1 MPRAALHLKLAQEQ
15 TEKARRLMQDGYNER
30 AELTLKRAQADAE
43 LAIAIAKEHETVQRA
58 QQAQAKLDQLK
69 AAAEGGRHSETDEEC
84 DDDPRPASR
93 SLLLGVRA
101 RARGLR
107 QRAAAAA
114 AARRAR
120 RVQPARIG
128 KAAQY
133 TPADLHT
140 AKVAL
145 NAAEKAYE
153 DDAESPETF
162 ALSYVALR
170 TAQLVESKANT
181 KAAEADLAARR
192 RRVPEAARAARS
204 PVRAASWRLLART
217 SRPTSQQLDAER
229 KAREQDEQRYQ
240 EAMRKL
246 AEAAA
251 LNVKEEP
258 RGTVIVLPG
267 EVLFATGKAELT
279 AVAQQK
285 LTLIAGTLAPQ
296 AEEHDIVVEGHTDSR
311 GSRDFNMQL
320 SLSRAQSVMNF
331 LVSRGV
337 AGRVD
342 HLGGHRAGPSDR
354 RQQLARRPQQNR
366 RVEIIIKP
374 REKR

>member
-1 MPRAALHLKLAQEQ
+1 MTISNARLAIFVLTLAACGSSPPPRQLLDARAA
-15 TEKARRLMQDGYNER
+15 YN
-30 AELTLKRAQADAE
+30 
-43 LAIAIAKEHETVQRA
+43 
-58 QQAQAKLDQLK
+58 
-69 AAAEGGRHSETDEEC
+69 
-84 DDDPRPASR
+84 
-93 SLLLGVRA
+93 RA
-101 RARGLR
+101 RLG
-107 QRAAAAA
+107 
-114 AARRAR
+114 
-120 RVQPARIG
+120 P
-128 KAAQY
+128 AAQY

-145 NAAEKAYE
+145 TQAEKAYE

-170 TAQLVESKANT
+170 TAQLVEAKAST
-181 KAAEADLAARR
+181 KQAEADAERAEAEYRKMTEDEVTRTRGELARAKKELAVKGQQLASTSEQLAAER
-192 RRVPEAARAARS
+192 AARAE
-204 PVRAASWRLLART
+204 
-217 SRPTSQQLDAER
+217 AE
-229 KAREQDEQRYQ
+229 ERYR

-251 LNVKEEP
+251 INVKEES

-267 EVLFATGKAELT
+267 SVLFATGKSQLT

-311 GSRDFNMQL
+311 GSRDFNMNL
-320 SLSRAQSVMNF
+320 SQDRAQVVMNF

-337 AGRVD
+337 PAEAVTSVGIGPDRPIADNNTRDGR
-342 HLGGHRAGPSDR
+342 AE
-354 RQQLARRPQQNR
+354 NR
-366 RVEIIIKP
+366 RVEIIIRP